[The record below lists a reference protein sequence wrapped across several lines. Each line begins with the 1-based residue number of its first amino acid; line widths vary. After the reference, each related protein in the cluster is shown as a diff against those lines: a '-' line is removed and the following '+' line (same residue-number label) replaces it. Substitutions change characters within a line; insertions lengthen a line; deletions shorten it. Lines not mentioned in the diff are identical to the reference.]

1 MLTHW
6 QEVVPAAIENLNPLH
21 RDIVT
26 YLMDLPGKRKPA
38 YSHAKQT
45 WNLSRDQFDRELE
58 DAFAAIRD
66 QLKQQCA
73 ITRSSDLKFV

>member
-1 MLTHW
+1 MFTHW
-6 QEVVPAAIENLNPLH
+6 QEILPAVIENLSPLH
-21 RDIVT
+21 RDIVM
-26 YLMDLPGKRKPA
+26 YLMNLPGKRKPA

-45 WNLSRDQFDRELE
+45 WSLSRDQFDGELE

-73 ITRSSDLKFV
+73 ITSSSDLKFV